1 MWENDGEQGVFLV
14 SMQLLLEPCSHISFM
29 KPS

>member
-14 SMQLLLEPCSHISFM
+14 SMQLLLKLCSHIPFM